1 VIDTNTATGHDSTR
15 VSRLIRCVFLPDNGA
30 FFVNYIITSAFIGA
44 AIELLRL
51 ADLVFY
57 VYVIGTARSTAERH
71 VIRHV
76 SRRRRSTDNVSDVVT
91 FVLVASVSFPFR
103 RAIRV
108 DIGRVL
114 CRRGLCHRLSTHRS
128 NR

>member
-1 VIDTNTATGHDSTR
+1 MDVKLLLGF
-15 VSRLIRCVFLPDNGA
+15 RCVFLPDNGA

-57 VYVIGTARSTAERH
+57 IYIIVTAKSTAERR

-76 SRRRRSTDNVSDVVT
+76 T
-91 FVLVASVSFPFR
+91 FLDLSF
-103 RAIRV
+103 
-108 DIGRVL
+108 DQ
-114 CRRGLCHRLSTHRS
+114 
-128 NR
+128 